1 MFNEW
6 KAIFKK
12 PLFIIVMIGV
22 SLIPALYNVIFL
34 SSMWNPYGKVS
45 ELPVAV
51 VNKDQ
56 HARFNSNTLS
66 VGDDM
71 VKSLKKNDALDFHF
85 VSEAKAKK
93 GLEKGDY
100 YMIITLPSDLSQKAA
115 SILDN
120 KPQKMQIDYQTSS
133 GHSFIASKMSDSAMT
148 RLQQTVANNV
158 TNTYMTSLFKSM
170 NKLRKGMTTAAS
182 GSGQLASGGQ
192 QLKEGSQ
199 TLTDNLQTLS
209 SSSMTFA
216 DGANTLTTG
225 LGTYTL
231 GVRQLSDGIGTLS
244 TRLSAYTSGVGQ
256 LASGSTTLS
265 KGLTDYTNA
274 VGQLADGSEQF
285 SDGLSDYTNGVANL
299 AGGANQLNDQSK
311 NLLAGVNQLTASN
324 EEIQKLSSGAHQL
337 ATGLNT
343 LMATV
348 KQSGMTAEQVQ
359 KLQALQTGLTAVQ
372 TALSTGSDLSA
383 AKASMTTALNDME
396 TTANMLV
403 NSVAT
408 DKATITN
415 NVAATAAYQKLSASE
430 QAEINTAISQA
441 PSQTSTAVTK
451 MLTTIQALKAQVENL
466 PDQSSNQ
473 QSIAVIEQAKG
484 ALSSLQTSAQQSQE
498 SILAALQQSTTGAS
512 QVAAGV
518 DQLQRSLA
526 TGAGRLVKGV
536 TDYTN
541 GVAQI
546 TAGANTLS
554 SHNEQLTSSMA
565 KISSGSKVL
574 ASKNSQLTSG
584 MAKVASG
591 ANQLAG
597 NNGQIDAGL
606 AKLAAGANQL
616 VSNSAALVSGVGKL
630 SDGAGKIADGSTKLA
645 DGSSMMTSN
654 LGRLVS
660 GVDALTAGLT
670 DAKNQLSMVTT
681 NKANAKAL
689 ANPLTTKKI
698 DKDHVGKNGIGMA
711 PYMISVAL
719 FVAAIS
725 TNIIFNTLPSG
736 KKPETRM
743 EWLKARIQ
751 VNGVIS
757 LLAGLL
763 VYGAVHMI
771 GLTANHE
778 WATLGII
785 LLTSMCFMAV
795 VTALVT
801 WDTKLGAFTSLIL
814 LLLQLASSAGTYPLP
829 LTDKIFQNINPWL
842 PMSYS
847 VSALRQTISITGQV
861 GGQVAF
867 MTVVLLLFV
876 GLGFLVYNP
885 NKKELV

>member
-12 PLFIIVMIGV
+12 PLFIIVMVGV

-56 HARFNSNTLS
+56 HATFNSNTLS

-71 VKSLKKNDALDFHF
+71 VKSLRKNDALDFHF

-158 TNTYMTSLFKSM
+158 TNTYTTSLFKSM
-170 NKLRKGMTTAAS
+170 NSLRKGMITAAS

-192 QLKEGSQ
+192 QLKDGSQ

-231 GVRQLSDGIGTLS
+231 GVHQLSDGIGTLS

-256 LASGSTTLS
+256 LASGSDTLS
-265 KGLTDYTNA
+265 KGLTDYTNT
-274 VGQLADGSEQF
+274 VGQLADGSGEL
-285 SDGLSDYTNGVANL
+285 SDGLNAYANGVANL
-299 AGGANQLNDQSK
+299 AGGANQLNAQSQ

-324 EEIQKLSSGAHQL
+324 GEIQKLSSGAHQL

-343 LMATV
+343 LMTTV
-348 KQSGMTAEQVQ
+348 QQSGMTAEQVQ
-359 KLQALQTGLTAVQ
+359 KLQDLQAGLTAVQ

-383 AKASMTTALNDME
+383 AKASMTTALSDME
-396 TTANMLV
+396 TAANTLA
-403 NSVAT
+403 NSATT
-408 DKATITN
+408 DKTTIAT

-430 QAEINTAISQA
+430 QAEINAAISQT
-441 PSQTSTAVTK
+441 PSQTATTAASL
-451 MLTTIQALKAQVENL
+451 LTNIQALKTQVTNL
-466 PDQSSNQ
+466 PEQSSNQ
-473 QSIAVIEQAKG
+473 QSVAVIGQAKG
-484 ALSSLQTSAQQSQE
+484 ALSELQTSAQQSQ
-498 SILAALQQSTTGAS
+498 SKILAALQQSTAGAN
-512 QVAAGV
+512 QVGAGI
-518 DQLQRSLA
+518 DQLQTSLA
-526 TGAGRLVKGV
+526 AGAGQLAKGV

-546 TAGANTLS
+546 TAGVNTLS
-554 SHNEQLTSSMA
+554 SKNDQLTSGMT
-565 KISSGSKVL
+565 KISSGSKTL
-574 ASKNSQLTSG
+574 AGKNSQLTSG
-584 MAKVASG
+584 MAKINSG
-591 ANQLAG
+591 ANQLAA

-606 AKLAAGANQL
+606 AKLADGASQL
-616 VSNSAALVSGVGKL
+616 VNNSATLVSGADKL

-645 DGSSMMTSN
+645 DGSSTITSN
-654 LGRLVS
+654 LGTLVS
-660 GVDALTAGLT
+660 GADSLTAGLT

-725 TNIIFNTLPSG
+725 TNIIFSTLPSG
-736 KKPETRM
+736 KKPKTRM

-751 VNGVIS
+751 VNGMIS

-829 LTDKIFQNINPWL
+829 LTDKIFQDVNPWL

-847 VSALRQTISITGQV
+847 VSALRQTISMTGQV

-867 MTVVLLLFV
+867 MTIVLLLFV

>member
-93 GLEKGDY
+93 GLEQGDY

-133 GHSFIASKMSDSAMT
+133 GRSFIASKMSDSAMT

-158 TNTYMTSLFKSM
+158 TNTYTTSLFKNM
-170 NKLRKGMTTAAS
+170 NNLRKGMGAAAS
-182 GSGQLASGGQ
+182 GSSRLASGSQ
-192 QLKEGSQ
+192 QLKDGSQ

-209 SSSMTFA
+209 NSSMTFA

-225 LGTYTL
+225 LGSYIL

-244 TRLSAYTSGVGQ
+244 TKLSSYTSGVGQ

-265 KGLTDYTNA
+265 KGLTGYTNA
-274 VGQLADGSEQF
+274 VGQLADGSEQL
-285 SDGLSDYTNGVANL
+285 SDGFSDYTNGVANL
-299 AGGANQLNDQSK
+299 ADGANQLNDQSQ

-359 KLQALQTGLTAVQ
+359 KLQALQTGLTTVQ
-372 TALSTGSDLSA
+372 KTLSNGVDLSM
-383 AKASMTTALNDME
+383 AKTAMMTVLNDME
-396 TTANMLV
+396 TAANTLA
-403 NSVAT
+403 NSATT
-408 DKATITN
+408 DKDTITN

-430 QAEINTAISQA
+430 QAEINAAISQA
-441 PSQTSTAVTK
+441 PSQTATTATN
-451 MLTTIQALKAQVENL
+451 MLTTIQTLKTQVTNL
-466 PDQSSNQ
+466 PNQSFNQ
-473 QSIAVIEQAKG
+473 QGIAVIEQAKG
-484 ALSSLQTSAQQSQE
+484 ALSSLQTNAQESQE

-518 DQLQRSLA
+518 DQLQTSLA
-526 TGAGRLVKGV
+526 TGAGRFAKGV

-546 TAGANTLS
+546 AVGANTLS

-606 AKLAAGANQL
+606 AKLADGANQL

-645 DGSSMMTSN
+645 DGSSRMTSN

-660 GVDALTAGLT
+660 GVDTLTAGLT
-670 DAKNQLSMVTT
+670 DAKNQLSMVKT
-681 NKANAKAL
+681 NNANAKAL

>member
-1 MFNEW
+1 MFREW
-6 KAIFKK
+6 KEIFKK
-12 PLFIIVMIGV
+12 PIFIVVMIGV

-56 HARFNSNTLS
+56 YARFNSNTLS

-133 GHSFIASKMSDSAMT
+133 GRSFIASKMSDSAMT

-158 TNTYMTSLFKSM
+158 TNTYTTSLFKNM
-170 NKLRKGMTTAAS
+170 NNLRKGMGAAAS
-182 GSGQLASGGQ
+182 GSSRLTSGSQ
-192 QLKEGSQ
+192 QLKDGSQ

-209 SSSMTFA
+209 NSSMTFA

-225 LGTYTL
+225 LGSYIL

-244 TRLSAYTSGVGQ
+244 TKLSSYTSGVGQ

-274 VGQLADGSEQF
+274 VGQLADGSEQL
-285 SDGLSDYTNGVANL
+285 SDGFSDYTNGVANL
-299 AGGANQLNDQSK
+299 AGGANQLNDQSQ

-337 ATGLNT
+337 AMGLNA

-348 KQSGMTAEQVQ
+348 KQSGMTVEQVQ
-359 KLQALQTGLTAVQ
+359 KLQALQTALTTVQ
-372 TALSTGSDLSA
+372 KTLSNGVDLSM
-383 AKASMTTALNDME
+383 AKTAMMTALNDME
-396 TTANMLV
+396 TAANTLA
-403 NSVAT
+403 NSATT

-430 QAEINTAISQA
+430 QAEINAAISQA
-441 PSQTSTAVTK
+441 PSQTATTATN
-451 MLTTIQALKAQVENL
+451 MLTTIQTLKTQVTNL
-466 PDQSSNQ
+466 PNQSSNQ
-473 QSIAVIEQAKG
+473 QGIAAIEQAKG
-484 ALSSLQTSAQQSQE
+484 TLSSLQTNAQESQE
-498 SILAALQQSTTGAS
+498 SILTALQQSTTGAS

-518 DQLQRSLA
+518 DQLQTSLA
-526 TGAGRLVKGV
+526 TGAGRFAKGV

-546 TAGANTLS
+546 AVGANTLS

-606 AKLAAGANQL
+606 AKLADGANQL

-645 DGSSMMTSN
+645 DGSSMMTFN

-660 GVDALTAGLT
+660 GVDTLTAGLI

-711 PYMISVAL
+711 PYMIPVAL

-861 GGQVAF
+861 GRQVAF
-867 MTVVLLLFV
+867 MTVILVLFV

>member
-1 MFNEW
+1 MFREW
-6 KAIFKK
+6 KEIFKK
-12 PLFIIVMIGV
+12 PIFIVVMIGV

-56 HARFNSNTLS
+56 YARFNSNTLS

-133 GHSFIASKMSDSAMT
+133 GRSFIASKMSDSAMT

-158 TNTYMTSLFKSM
+158 TNTYTTSLFKNM
-170 NKLRKGMTTAAS
+170 NNLRKGMGAAAS
-182 GSGQLASGGQ
+182 GSSRLTSGSQ
-192 QLKEGSQ
+192 QLKDGSQ

-209 SSSMTFA
+209 NSSMTFA

-225 LGTYTL
+225 LGSYIL

-244 TRLSAYTSGVGQ
+244 TKLSSYTSGVGQ

-274 VGQLADGSEQF
+274 VGQLADGSEQL
-285 SDGLSDYTNGVANL
+285 SDGFSDYTNGVANL
-299 AGGANQLNDQSK
+299 AGGANQLNDQSQ

-337 ATGLNT
+337 AMGLNA

-348 KQSGMTAEQVQ
+348 KQSGMTVEQVQ
-359 KLQALQTGLTAVQ
+359 KLQALQTALTTVQ
-372 TALSTGSDLSA
+372 KTLSNGVDLSM
-383 AKASMTTALNDME
+383 AKTAMMTALNDME
-396 TTANMLV
+396 TAANTLA
-403 NSVAT
+403 NSATT

-430 QAEINTAISQA
+430 QAEINAAISQA
-441 PSQTSTAVTK
+441 PSQTATTVTN
-451 MLTTIQALKAQVENL
+451 MLTTIQTLKTQVTNL
-466 PDQSSNQ
+466 PNQSSNQ
-473 QSIAVIEQAKG
+473 QGITVIEQAKG
-484 ALSSLQTSAQQSQE
+484 TLSSLQTSAQESQE

-518 DQLQRSLA
+518 DQLQTSLT
-526 TGAGRLVKGV
+526 TGASRFAKGV

-546 TAGANTLS
+546 AVGANTLS

-591 ANQLAG
+591 ADQLTS

-606 AKLAAGANQL
+606 TKLADGADQL

-645 DGSSMMTSN
+645 DGSSMMTFN

-660 GVDALTAGLT
+660 GVDTLTAGLI

-861 GGQVAF
+861 GRQVAF
-867 MTVVLLLFV
+867 MTVILVLFV

>member
-1 MFNEW
+1 MFKEW

-12 PLFIIVMIGV
+12 PIFIIIMVGV

-56 HARFNSNTLS
+56 HATFNSNTLS

-85 VSEAKAKK
+85 VSESKAKT

-148 RLQQTVANNV
+148 RLQQTIANNV
-158 TNTYMTSLFKSM
+158 TNTYTTSLFKSM
-170 NKLRKGMTTAAS
+170 NSLRKGMTTAAS

-192 QLKEGSQ
+192 QLKDGSQ
-199 TLTDNLQTLS
+199 TLTDNLNTLS
-209 SSSMTFA
+209 SSSITFA

-256 LASGSTTLS
+256 LASGSDTLS
-265 KGLTDYTNA
+265 KGLIGYTSA
-274 VGQLADGSEQF
+274 VGQLADGSGQL
-285 SDGLSDYTNGVANL
+285 SDGLTTYTNSVVNL
-299 AGGANQLNDQSK
+299 AGGANQLNGQSQ
-311 NLLAGVNQLTASN
+311 NLLAGVNQLSASN
-324 EEIQKLSSGAHQL
+324 GEIQKLSSGAHQL

-343 LMATV
+343 LMTTV
-348 KQSGMTAEQVQ
+348 QQSGMTAEQVQ
-359 KLQALQTGLTAVQ
+359 KLQDLQAGLTAVQ

-383 AKASMTTALNDME
+383 AKASMTTALSDME
-396 TTANMLV
+396 TAANTLA
-403 NSVAT
+403 NSATT
-408 DKATITN
+408 DKTTIAT

-430 QAEINTAISQA
+430 QAEINAAISQT
-441 PSQTSTAVTK
+441 PSQTATTAASL
-451 MLTTIQALKAQVENL
+451 LTNIQALKTQVTNL
-466 PDQSSNQ
+466 PEQSSNQ
-473 QSIAVIEQAKG
+473 QSVTVIGQAKG
-484 ALSSLQTSAQQSQE
+484 ALSELQTSAQQSQAK
-498 SILAALQQSTTGAS
+498 ILAALQQSTAGAN
-512 QVAAGV
+512 QVAAGI
-518 DQLQRSLA
+518 DQLQTSLA
-526 TGAGRLVKGV
+526 AGAGQLAKGV

-554 SHNEQLTSSMA
+554 SKNDQLTSGMA
-565 KISSGSKVL
+565 KISSGSKTL
-574 ASKNSQLTSG
+574 TGKNSQLTSG
-584 MAKVASG
+584 MAKINSG
-591 ANQLAG
+591 ANQLAA

-606 AKLAAGANQL
+606 AKLADGASQL
-616 VSNSAALVSGVGKL
+616 VNNSATLVSGADKL

-645 DGSSMMTSN
+645 DGSSTITSN
-654 LGRLVS
+654 LGALVS
-660 GVDALTAGLT
+660 GADSLTAGLT

-725 TNIIFNTLPSG
+725 TNIIFSTLPSG
-736 KKPETRM
+736 KKPKTRM

-751 VNGVIS
+751 VNGMIS

-801 WDTKLGAFTSLIL
+801 WDTKLGAFISLIL

-829 LTDKIFQNINPWL
+829 LTDKIFQDVNPWL

-847 VSALRQTISITGQV
+847 VSALRQTISMTGQV
-861 GGQVAF
+861 SGQVAF
-867 MTVVLLLFV
+867 MTIVLLLFV

>member
-1 MFNEW
+1 MFREW
-6 KAIFKK
+6 KEIFKK
-12 PLFIIVMIGV
+12 PIFIVVMIGV

-56 HARFNSNTLS
+56 YARFNSNTLS

-133 GHSFIASKMSDSAMT
+133 GRSFIASKMSDSAMT

-158 TNTYMTSLFKSM
+158 TNTYTTSLFKNM
-170 NKLRKGMTTAAS
+170 NNLRKGMGAAAS
-182 GSGQLASGGQ
+182 GSSRLTSGSQ
-192 QLKEGSQ
+192 QLKDGSQ

-209 SSSMTFA
+209 NSSMTFA

-225 LGTYTL
+225 LGSYIL
-231 GVRQLSDGIGTLS
+231 GVHQLSDGIGTLS
-244 TRLSAYTSGVGQ
+244 TKLSSYTSGVGQ

-274 VGQLADGSEQF
+274 VGQLADGSEQL
-285 SDGLSDYTNGVANL
+285 SDGFSDYTNGVANL
-299 AGGANQLNDQSK
+299 AGGANQLNDQSQ

-337 ATGLNT
+337 AMGLNA

-348 KQSGMTAEQVQ
+348 KQSGMTVEQVQ
-359 KLQALQTGLTAVQ
+359 KLQALQTALTTVQ
-372 TALSTGSDLSA
+372 KTLSNGVDLSM
-383 AKASMTTALNDME
+383 AKTAMMTALNDME
-396 TTANMLV
+396 TAANTLA
-403 NSVAT
+403 NSATT

-430 QAEINTAISQA
+430 QAEINAAISQA
-441 PSQTSTAVTK
+441 PSQTATTATN
-451 MLTTIQALKAQVENL
+451 MLTTIQTLKTQVTNL
-466 PDQSSNQ
+466 PNQSSNQ
-473 QSIAVIEQAKG
+473 QGIAAIEQAKG
-484 ALSSLQTSAQQSQE
+484 TLSSLQTNAQESQE
-498 SILAALQQSTTGAS
+498 SILTALQQSTTGAS

-518 DQLQRSLA
+518 DQLQTSLA
-526 TGAGRLVKGV
+526 TGAGRFAKGV

-546 TAGANTLS
+546 AVGANTLS

-606 AKLAAGANQL
+606 AKLADGANQL

-645 DGSSMMTSN
+645 DGSSMMTFN

-660 GVDALTAGLT
+660 GVDTLTAGLI

-861 GGQVAF
+861 GRQVAF
-867 MTVVLLLFV
+867 MTVILVLFV

>member
-1 MFNEW
+1 MFREW
-6 KAIFKK
+6 KEIFKK
-12 PLFIIVMIGV
+12 PIFIVVMIGV

-56 HARFNSNTLS
+56 YARFNSNTLS

-133 GHSFIASKMSDSAMT
+133 GRSFIASKMSDSAMT

-158 TNTYMTSLFKSM
+158 TNTYTTSLFKNM
-170 NKLRKGMTTAAS
+170 NNLRKGMGAAAS
-182 GSGQLASGGQ
+182 GSSRLTSGSQ
-192 QLKEGSQ
+192 QLKDGSQ

-209 SSSMTFA
+209 NSSMTFA

-225 LGTYTL
+225 LGSYIL

-244 TRLSAYTSGVGQ
+244 TKLSSYTSGVGQ

-274 VGQLADGSEQF
+274 VGQLADGSEQL
-285 SDGLSDYTNGVANL
+285 SDGFSDYTNGVANL
-299 AGGANQLNDQSK
+299 AGGANQLNDQSQ

-337 ATGLNT
+337 AMGLNA

-348 KQSGMTAEQVQ
+348 KQSGMTVEQVQ
-359 KLQALQTGLTAVQ
+359 KLQALQTALTTVQ
-372 TALSTGSDLSA
+372 KTLSNGVDLSM
-383 AKASMTTALNDME
+383 AKTAMMTALNDME
-396 TTANMLV
+396 TAANTLA
-403 NSVAT
+403 NSATT

-430 QAEINTAISQA
+430 QAEINAAISQA
-441 PSQTSTAVTK
+441 PSQTATTATN
-451 MLTTIQALKAQVENL
+451 MLTTIQTLKTQVTNL
-466 PDQSSNQ
+466 PNQSSNQ
-473 QSIAVIEQAKG
+473 QGIAAIEQAKG
-484 ALSSLQTSAQQSQE
+484 TLSSLQTNAQESQE
-498 SILAALQQSTTGAS
+498 SILTALQQSTTGAS

-518 DQLQRSLA
+518 DQLQTSLA
-526 TGAGRLVKGV
+526 TGAGRFAKGV

-546 TAGANTLS
+546 AVGANTLS

-606 AKLAAGANQL
+606 AKLADGANQL

-645 DGSSMMTSN
+645 DGSSMMTFN

-660 GVDALTAGLT
+660 GVDTLTAGLI

-861 GGQVAF
+861 GRQVAF
-867 MTVVLLLFV
+867 MTVILVLFV

>member
-1 MFNEW
+1 MFREW
-6 KAIFKK
+6 KEIFKK
-12 PLFIIVMIGV
+12 PIFIVVMIGV

-93 GLEKGDY
+93 GLEQGDY

-133 GHSFIASKMSDSAMT
+133 GRSFIASKMSDSAMT

-158 TNTYMTSLFKSM
+158 TNTYTTSLFKNM
-170 NKLRKGMTTAAS
+170 NNLRKGMGAAAS
-182 GSGQLASGGQ
+182 GSSRLTSGSQ
-192 QLKEGSQ
+192 QLKDGSQ

-209 SSSMTFA
+209 NSSMTFA

-225 LGTYTL
+225 LGSYIL

-244 TRLSAYTSGVGQ
+244 TKLSSYTSGVGQ

-265 KGLTDYTNA
+265 KGLTGYTNA
-274 VGQLADGSEQF
+274 VGQLADGSEQL
-285 SDGLSDYTNGVANL
+285 SDGFSDYTNGVANL
-299 AGGANQLNDQSK
+299 AGGANQLNDQSQ

-337 ATGLNT
+337 AMGLNT

-359 KLQALQTGLTAVQ
+359 KLQALQTGLTTVQ
-372 TALSTGSDLSA
+372 KTLSNGVDLSM
-383 AKASMTTALNDME
+383 AKTAMMTALNDME
-396 TTANMLV
+396 TAANTLA
-403 NSVAT
+403 NSATT

-430 QAEINTAISQA
+430 QAEINAAISQA
-441 PSQTSTAVTK
+441 PSQTATTVTN
-451 MLTTIQALKAQVENL
+451 MLTTIQTLKTQVTNL
-466 PDQSSNQ
+466 PNQSSNQ
-473 QSIAVIEQAKG
+473 QGITVIEQAKG
-484 ALSSLQTSAQQSQE
+484 TLSSLQTSAQESQE

-518 DQLQRSLA
+518 DQLQTSLT
-526 TGAGRLVKGV
+526 TGASRFAKGV

-546 TAGANTLS
+546 AVGANTLS

-591 ANQLAG
+591 ADQLTS

-606 AKLAAGANQL
+606 AKLADGADQL

-645 DGSSMMTSN
+645 DGSSMMTFN

-660 GVDALTAGLT
+660 GVDTLTAGLI

-861 GGQVAF
+861 GRQVAV

>member
-1 MFNEW
+1 
-6 KAIFKK
+6 
-12 PLFIIVMIGV
+12 
-22 SLIPALYNVIFL
+22 
-34 SSMWNPYGKVS
+34 
-45 ELPVAV
+45 
-51 VNKDQ
+51 
-56 HARFNSNTLS
+56 
-66 VGDDM
+66 M
-71 VKSLKKNDALDFHF
+71 V
-85 VSEAKAKK
+85 
-93 GLEKGDY
+93 
-100 YMIITLPSDLSQKAA
+100 
-115 SILDN
+115 
-120 KPQKMQIDYQTSS
+120 
-133 GHSFIASKMSDSAMT
+133 
-148 RLQQTVANNV
+148 
-158 TNTYMTSLFKSM
+158 
-170 NKLRKGMTTAAS
+170 
-182 GSGQLASGGQ
+182 
-192 QLKEGSQ
+192 
-199 TLTDNLQTLS
+199 
-209 SSSMTFA
+209 
-216 DGANTLTTG
+216 
-225 LGTYTL
+225 
-231 GVRQLSDGIGTLS
+231 
-244 TRLSAYTSGVGQ
+244 
-256 LASGSTTLS
+256 
-265 KGLTDYTNA
+265 
-274 VGQLADGSEQF
+274 
-285 SDGLSDYTNGVANL
+285 
-299 AGGANQLNDQSK
+299 
-311 NLLAGVNQLTASN
+311 
-324 EEIQKLSSGAHQL
+324 
-337 ATGLNT
+337 
-343 LMATV
+343 TV

-441 PSQTSTAVTK
+441 PSQTFTAVTK

-512 QVAAGV
+512 QVAAG
-518 DQLQRSLA
+518 
-526 TGAGRLVKGV
+526 
-536 TDYTN
+536 
-541 GVAQI
+541 
-546 TAGANTLS
+546 
-554 SHNEQLTSSMA
+554 
-565 KISSGSKVL
+565 
-574 ASKNSQLTSG
+574 
-584 MAKVASG
+584 
-591 ANQLAG
+591 
-597 NNGQIDAGL
+597 
-606 AKLAAGANQL
+606 ANQL

-660 GVDALTAGLT
+660 GVDTLTAGLT
-670 DAKNQLSMVTT
+670 DAKDQLSTVTT

-689 ANPLTTKKI
+689 ANPLTTKKT

-725 TNIIFNTLPSG
+725 TNVIFSTLPSG

-801 WDTKLGAFTSLIL
+801 WDTKLGAFISLIL

-861 GGQVAF
+861 GGQVVF

>member
-12 PLFIIVMIGV
+12 PLFIIVMVGV

-56 HARFNSNTLS
+56 HATFNSNTLS

-71 VKSLKKNDALDFHF
+71 VKSLRKNDALDFHF

-158 TNTYMTSLFKSM
+158 TNTYTTSLFKSM
-170 NKLRKGMTTAAS
+170 NSLRKGMITAAS

-192 QLKEGSQ
+192 QLKDGSQ

-231 GVRQLSDGIGTLS
+231 GVHQLSDGIGTLS

-256 LASGSTTLS
+256 LASGSDTLS

-274 VGQLADGSEQF
+274 VGQLADGSGEL
-285 SDGLSDYTNGVANL
+285 SDGLNAYANGVANL
-299 AGGANQLNDQSK
+299 AGGANQLNAQSQ

-324 EEIQKLSSGAHQL
+324 GEIQKLSSGAHQL

-343 LMATV
+343 LMTTV
-348 KQSGMTAEQVQ
+348 QQSGMTAEQVQ
-359 KLQALQTGLTAVQ
+359 KLQDLQAGLTAVQ

-383 AKASMTTALNDME
+383 AKASMTTALSDME
-396 TTANMLV
+396 TAANTLA
-403 NSVAT
+403 NSATT
-408 DKATITN
+408 DKTTIAT

-430 QAEINTAISQA
+430 QAEINAAISQT
-441 PSQTSTAVTK
+441 PSQTATTAASL
-451 MLTTIQALKAQVENL
+451 LTNIQALKTQVTNL
-466 PDQSSNQ
+466 LEQSSNQ
-473 QSIAVIEQAKG
+473 QSVAVIGQAKG
-484 ALSSLQTSAQQSQE
+484 ALSELQTSAQQSQ
-498 SILAALQQSTTGAS
+498 SKILAALQQSTAGAN
-512 QVAAGV
+512 QVGADI
-518 DQLQRSLA
+518 DQLA
-526 TGAGRLVKGV
+526 KGV

-546 TAGANTLS
+546 TAGVNTLS
-554 SHNEQLTSSMA
+554 SKNDQLTSGMT
-565 KISSGSKVL
+565 KISSGSKTL
-574 ASKNSQLTSG
+574 AGKNSQLMSG
-584 MAKVASG
+584 MAKINSG
-591 ANQLAG
+591 ANQLAA

-606 AKLAAGANQL
+606 AKLADGASQL
-616 VSNSAALVSGVGKL
+616 VNNSATLVSGADKL

-645 DGSSMMTSN
+645 DGSSTITSN
-654 LGRLVS
+654 LGTLVS
-660 GVDALTAGLT
+660 GADSLTAGLT

-725 TNIIFNTLPSG
+725 TNIIFSTLPSG
-736 KKPETRM
+736 KKPKTRM

-751 VNGVIS
+751 VNGMIS

-829 LTDKIFQNINPWL
+829 LMDKIFQDVNPWL

-847 VSALRQTISITGQV
+847 VSALRQTISMTGQV

-867 MTVVLLLFV
+867 MTIVLLLFV

>member
-1 MFNEW
+1 MFREW
-6 KAIFKK
+6 KEIFKK
-12 PLFIIVMIGV
+12 PIFIVVMIGV

-93 GLEKGDY
+93 GLEQGDY

-133 GHSFIASKMSDSAMT
+133 GRSFIASKMSDSAMT

-158 TNTYMTSLFKSM
+158 TNTYTTSLFKNM
-170 NKLRKGMTTAAS
+170 NNLRKGMVAAAS
-182 GSGQLASGGQ
+182 GSSRLASGSQ
-192 QLKEGSQ
+192 QLKDGSQ

-209 SSSMTFA
+209 NSSMTFA

-225 LGTYTL
+225 LGSYIL

-244 TRLSAYTSGVGQ
+244 TKLSSYTSGVGQ

-274 VGQLADGSEQF
+274 VGQLADGSEQL
-285 SDGLSDYTNGVANL
+285 SDGFSDYTNGVANL
-299 AGGANQLNDQSK
+299 AGGANQLNDQSQ

-337 ATGLNT
+337 AMGLNA

-359 KLQALQTGLTAVQ
+359 KLQALQTALTTVQ
-372 TALSTGSDLSA
+372 KTLSNGVDLSMSKTA
-383 AKASMTTALNDME
+383 MMTALNDME
-396 TTANMLV
+396 TAANTLA
-403 NSVAT
+403 NSATT

-430 QAEINTAISQA
+430 QAEINAAISQA
-441 PSQTSTAVTK
+441 PSQTATTATN
-451 MLTTIQALKAQVENL
+451 MLTTIQTLKTQVTNL
-466 PDQSSNQ
+466 PNQSSNQ
-473 QSIAVIEQAKG
+473 QGITVIEQAKG
-484 ALSSLQTSAQQSQE
+484 TLSSLQTNAQESQE

-518 DQLQRSLA
+518 DQLQTSLA
-526 TGAGRLVKGV
+526 TGAGRFVKGV

-546 TAGANTLS
+546 AVGANTLS
-554 SHNEQLTSSMA
+554 SHSEQLTSSMA

-606 AKLAAGANQL
+606 AKLADGANQL
-616 VSNSAALVSGVGKL
+616 VSNSEALVSGVGKL

-660 GVDALTAGLT
+660 GVDTLTAGLT

-681 NKANAKAL
+681 NNANAKAL

-698 DKDHVGKNGIGMA
+698 DKNHVGKNGIGMA

-861 GGQVAF
+861 GRQVAF
-867 MTVVLLLFV
+867 MTVILVLFV

>member
-6 KAIFKK
+6 KVIFKK

-51 VNKDQ
+51 VNKDK
-56 HARFNSNTLS
+56 HATFNNNTLS

-85 VSEAKAKK
+85 VSEGKAKK

-158 TNTYMTSLFKSM
+158 TNTYTTSLFKSM
-170 NKLRKGMTTAAS
+170 NSLRKGMTTAAS
-182 GSGQLASGGQ
+182 GSGQLASGAQ
-192 QLKEGSQ
+192 QLKDGSQ
-199 TLTDNLQTLS
+199 TLTDNLNTLS
-209 SSSMTFA
+209 SSSITFA

-256 LASGSTTLS
+256 LASGSDTLS
-265 KGLTDYTNA
+265 KGLIGYTSA
-274 VGQLADGSEQF
+274 VGQLADGSGQL
-285 SDGLSDYTNGVANL
+285 SDGLTTYTNSVVNL
-299 AGGANQLNDQSK
+299 AGGANQLNGQSQ
-311 NLLAGVNQLTASN
+311 NLLAGVNQLSASN
-324 EEIQKLSSGAHQL
+324 GEIQKLSSGAHQL

-343 LMATV
+343 LMTTV
-348 KQSGMTAEQVQ
+348 QQSGMTAEQVQ
-359 KLQALQTGLTAVQ
+359 KLQDLQAGLTAVQ

-383 AKASMTTALNDME
+383 AKASMTTALSDME
-396 TTANMLV
+396 TAANTLA
-403 NSVAT
+403 NSATT
-408 DKATITN
+408 DKTTIAT

-430 QAEINTAISQA
+430 QAEINAAISQT
-441 PSQTSTAVTK
+441 PSQTATTAASL
-451 MLTTIQALKAQVENL
+451 LTNIQALKTQVTNL
-466 PDQSSNQ
+466 PEQSSNQ
-473 QSIAVIEQAKG
+473 QSVTVIGQAKG
-484 ALSSLQTSAQQSQE
+484 ALSELQTSAQQSQAK
-498 SILAALQQSTTGAS
+498 ILAALQQSTAGAN
-512 QVAAGV
+512 QVAAGI
-518 DQLQRSLA
+518 DQLQTSLA
-526 TGAGRLVKGV
+526 AGAGQLAKGV

-554 SHNEQLTSSMA
+554 SKNDQLTSGMA
-565 KISSGSKVL
+565 KISSGSKTL
-574 ASKNSQLTSG
+574 TGKNSQLTSG
-584 MAKVASG
+584 MAKINSG
-591 ANQLAG
+591 ANQLAA

-606 AKLAAGANQL
+606 AKLADGASQL
-616 VSNSAALVSGVGKL
+616 VNNSATLVSGADKL

-645 DGSSMMTSN
+645 DGSSTITSN
-654 LGRLVS
+654 LGALVS
-660 GVDALTAGLT
+660 GADSLTAGLT

-725 TNIIFNTLPSG
+725 TNIIFSTLPSG
-736 KKPETRM
+736 KKPKTRM

-751 VNGVIS
+751 VNGMIS

-801 WDTKLGAFTSLIL
+801 WDTKLGAFISLIL

-829 LTDKIFQNINPWL
+829 LTDKIFQDVNPWL

-847 VSALRQTISITGQV
+847 VSALRQTISMTGQV
-861 GGQVAF
+861 SGQVAF
-867 MTVVLLLFV
+867 MTIVLLLFV

>member
-12 PLFIIVMIGV
+12 PLFIIVMVGV

-34 SSMWNPYGKVS
+34 RSMWNPYGKVS

-56 HARFNSNTLS
+56 HATFNSNTLS

-71 VKSLKKNDALDFHF
+71 VKSLRKNDALDFHF

-158 TNTYMTSLFKSM
+158 TNTYTTSLFKSM
-170 NKLRKGMTTAAS
+170 NSLRKGMITAAS

-192 QLKEGSQ
+192 QLKDGSQ

-231 GVRQLSDGIGTLS
+231 GVHQLSDGIGTLS

-256 LASGSTTLS
+256 LASGSDTLS

-274 VGQLADGSEQF
+274 VGQLADGSGEL
-285 SDGLSDYTNGVANL
+285 SDGLNAYANGVANL
-299 AGGANQLNDQSK
+299 AGGANQLNAQSQ

-324 EEIQKLSSGAHQL
+324 GEIQKLSSGAHQL

-343 LMATV
+343 LMTTV
-348 KQSGMTAEQVQ
+348 QQSGMTAEQVQ
-359 KLQALQTGLTAVQ
+359 KLQDLQAGLTAVQ

-383 AKASMTTALNDME
+383 AKASMTTALSDME
-396 TTANMLV
+396 TAANTLA
-403 NSVAT
+403 NSATT
-408 DKATITN
+408 DKTTIAT

-430 QAEINTAISQA
+430 QAEINAAISQT
-441 PSQTSTAVTK
+441 PSQTATTAASL
-451 MLTTIQALKAQVENL
+451 LTNIQALKTQVTNL
-466 PDQSSNQ
+466 PEQSSNQ
-473 QSIAVIEQAKG
+473 QSVAVIGQAKG
-484 ALSSLQTSAQQSQE
+484 ALSELQTSAQQSQ
-498 SILAALQQSTTGAS
+498 SKILAALQQSTAGAN
-512 QVAAGV
+512 QVGAGI
-518 DQLQRSLA
+518 DQLQTSLA
-526 TGAGRLVKGV
+526 AGAGQLAKGV

-546 TAGANTLS
+546 TAGVNTLS
-554 SHNEQLTSSMA
+554 S
-565 KISSGSKVL
+565 
-574 ASKNSQLTSG
+574 KNDQLTSG
-584 MAKVASG
+584 MAKINSG
-591 ANQLAG
+591 ANQLAD

-606 AKLAAGANQL
+606 AKLADGASQL
-616 VSNSAALVSGVGKL
+616 VNNSATLVSGADKL

-645 DGSSMMTSN
+645 DGSSTITSN
-654 LGRLVS
+654 LGTLVS
-660 GVDALTAGLT
+660 GADSLTAGLT

-725 TNIIFNTLPSG
+725 TNIIFSTLPSG
-736 KKPETRM
+736 KKPKTRM

-751 VNGVIS
+751 VNGMIS

-829 LTDKIFQNINPWL
+829 LTDKIFQDVNPWL

-847 VSALRQTISITGQV
+847 VSALRQTISMTGQV

-867 MTVVLLLFV
+867 MTIVLLLFV

>member
-285 SDGLSDYTNGVANL
+285 SDGLSDYTNSVANL

-311 NLLAGVNQLTASN
+311 NLLAGVNQLAASN

-343 LMATV
+343 LMVTV

-441 PSQTSTAVTK
+441 PSQTFTAVTK

-512 QVAAGV
+512 QVAAG
-518 DQLQRSLA
+518 
-526 TGAGRLVKGV
+526 
-536 TDYTN
+536 
-541 GVAQI
+541 
-546 TAGANTLS
+546 
-554 SHNEQLTSSMA
+554 
-565 KISSGSKVL
+565 
-574 ASKNSQLTSG
+574 
-584 MAKVASG
+584 
-591 ANQLAG
+591 
-597 NNGQIDAGL
+597 
-606 AKLAAGANQL
+606 ANQL

-660 GVDALTAGLT
+660 GVDTLTAGLT

-711 PYMISVAL
+711 PYMISVAF

-736 KKPETRM
+736 KKPKTRM

-751 VNGVIS
+751 VNGMIS

-829 LTDKIFQNINPWL
+829 LTDKIFQDVNPWL

-847 VSALRQTISITGQV
+847 VSALRQTISMTGQV

-867 MTVVLLLFV
+867 MTIVLLLFV

>member
-1 MFNEW
+1 M
-6 KAIFKK
+6 
-12 PLFIIVMIGV
+12 
-22 SLIPALYNVIFL
+22 
-34 SSMWNPYGKVS
+34 
-45 ELPVAV
+45 
-51 VNKDQ
+51 
-56 HARFNSNTLS
+56 
-66 VGDDM
+66 
-71 VKSLKKNDALDFHF
+71 
-85 VSEAKAKK
+85 
-93 GLEKGDY
+93 
-100 YMIITLPSDLSQKAA
+100 
-115 SILDN
+115 
-120 KPQKMQIDYQTSS
+120 
-133 GHSFIASKMSDSAMT
+133 SKTAM
-148 RLQQTVANNV
+148 
-158 TNTYMTSLFKSM
+158 M
-170 NKLRKGMTTAAS
+170 
-182 GSGQLASGGQ
+182 
-192 QLKEGSQ
+192 
-199 TLTDNLQTLS
+199 
-209 SSSMTFA
+209 
-216 DGANTLTTG
+216 
-225 LGTYTL
+225 
-231 GVRQLSDGIGTLS
+231 
-244 TRLSAYTSGVGQ
+244 
-256 LASGSTTLS
+256 
-265 KGLTDYTNA
+265 
-274 VGQLADGSEQF
+274 
-285 SDGLSDYTNGVANL
+285 
-299 AGGANQLNDQSK
+299 
-311 NLLAGVNQLTASN
+311 
-324 EEIQKLSSGAHQL
+324 
-337 ATGLNT
+337 
-343 LMATV
+343 
-348 KQSGMTAEQVQ
+348 
-359 KLQALQTGLTAVQ
+359 
-372 TALSTGSDLSA
+372 
-383 AKASMTTALNDME
+383 TALNDME
-396 TTANMLV
+396 TAANTLA
-403 NSVAT
+403 NSAAT

-430 QAEINTAISQA
+430 QAEINAAISQA
-441 PSQTSTAVTK
+441 PSQTATTATN
-451 MLTTIQALKAQVENL
+451 MLTTIQTLKTQVTNL
-466 PDQSSNQ
+466 PNQSSNQ
-473 QSIAVIEQAKG
+473 QGIAAIEQAKG
-484 ALSSLQTSAQQSQE
+484 TLSSLQTNAQESQE
-498 SILAALQQSTTGAS
+498 SILTALQQSTTGAS

-518 DQLQRSLA
+518 DQLQTSLA
-526 TGAGRLVKGV
+526 TGAGRFAKGV

-546 TAGANTLS
+546 AVGANTLS

-606 AKLAAGANQL
+606 AKLADGANQL

-645 DGSSMMTSN
+645 DGSSMMTFN

-660 GVDALTAGLT
+660 GVDTLTAGLI

-861 GGQVAF
+861 GRQVAF
-867 MTVVLLLFV
+867 MTVILVLFV
-876 GLGFLVYNP
+876 GLGFWVYNP

>member
-1 MFNEW
+1 MFREW
-6 KAIFKK
+6 KEIFKK
-12 PLFIIVMIGV
+12 PIFIVVMIGV

-93 GLEKGDY
+93 GLEQGDY

-133 GHSFIASKMSDSAMT
+133 GRSFIASKMSDSAMT

-158 TNTYMTSLFKSM
+158 TNTYTTSLFKNM
-170 NKLRKGMTTAAS
+170 NNLRKGMVAAAS
-182 GSGQLASGGQ
+182 GSSRLASGSQ
-192 QLKEGSQ
+192 QLKDGSQ

-209 SSSMTFA
+209 NSSMTFA

-225 LGTYTL
+225 LGSYIL

-244 TRLSAYTSGVGQ
+244 TKLSSYTSGVSQ

-274 VGQLADGSEQF
+274 VGQLADGSEQL
-285 SDGLSDYTNGVANL
+285 SDGFSDYTNGVANL
-299 AGGANQLNDQSK
+299 AGGANQLNDQSQ

-337 ATGLNT
+337 AMGLNA

-359 KLQALQTGLTAVQ
+359 KLQALQTALTTVQ
-372 TALSTGSDLSA
+372 KTLSNGVDLSMSKTA
-383 AKASMTTALNDME
+383 MMTALNDME
-396 TTANMLV
+396 TAANTLA
-403 NSVAT
+403 NSATT

-430 QAEINTAISQA
+430 QAEINAAISQA
-441 PSQTSTAVTK
+441 PSQTATTATN
-451 MLTTIQALKAQVENL
+451 MLTTIQTLKTQVTNL
-466 PDQSSNQ
+466 PNQSSNQ
-473 QSIAVIEQAKG
+473 QGITVIEQAKG
-484 ALSSLQTSAQQSQE
+484 TLSSLQTNAQESQE

-518 DQLQRSLA
+518 DQLQTSLA
-526 TGAGRLVKGV
+526 TGAGRFVKGV

-546 TAGANTLS
+546 AVGANTLS
-554 SHNEQLTSSMA
+554 SHSEQLTSSMA

-606 AKLAAGANQL
+606 AKLADGANQL
-616 VSNSAALVSGVGKL
+616 VSNSEALVSGVGKL

-660 GVDALTAGLT
+660 GVDTLTAGLT

-681 NKANAKAL
+681 NNANAKAL

-698 DKDHVGKNGIGMA
+698 DKNHVGKNGIGMA

>member
-1 MFNEW
+1 MFREW
-6 KAIFKK
+6 KEIFKK
-12 PLFIIVMIGV
+12 PIFIVVMIGV

-45 ELPVAV
+45 ELSVAV

-133 GHSFIASKMSDSAMT
+133 GRSFIASKMSDSAMT
-148 RLQQTVANNV
+148 RLQQTIANNV
-158 TNTYMTSLFKSM
+158 TNTYTTSLFKNM
-170 NKLRKGMTTAAS
+170 NNLRKGMGAAAS
-182 GSGQLASGGQ
+182 GSSRLTSGSQ
-192 QLKEGSQ
+192 QLKDGSQ

-209 SSSMTFA
+209 NSSMTFA

-225 LGTYTL
+225 LGSYIL

-244 TRLSAYTSGVGQ
+244 TKLSSYTSGVGQ

-274 VGQLADGSEQF
+274 VGQLADGSEQL
-285 SDGLSDYTNGVANL
+285 SDGFSDYTNGVANL
-299 AGGANQLNDQSK
+299 AGGANQLNDQSQ

-359 KLQALQTGLTAVQ
+359 KLQALQTALTTVQ
-372 TALSTGSDLSA
+372 KTLSNGVDLSM
-383 AKASMTTALNDME
+383 AKTAMMTALNDME
-396 TTANMLV
+396 TAANTLA
-403 NSVAT
+403 NSATT

-430 QAEINTAISQA
+430 QAEINAAISQA
-441 PSQTSTAVTK
+441 PSQTATTATN
-451 MLTTIQALKAQVENL
+451 MLTTIQALKTQVTNL
-466 PDQSSNQ
+466 PNQSSNQ
-473 QSIAVIEQAKG
+473 QGITVIEQAKG
-484 ALSSLQTSAQQSQE
+484 TLSSLQTSAQESQE

-518 DQLQRSLA
+518 DQLQTSLA
-526 TGAGRLVKGV
+526 TGASRFAKGV

-546 TAGANTLS
+546 AVGANTLS

-606 AKLAAGANQL
+606 AKLADGANQL

-630 SDGAGKIADGSTKLA
+630 SDGASKIADGSTKLA
-645 DGSSMMTSN
+645 DGSSMITSN

-660 GVDALTAGLT
+660 GVDTLTAGLI
-670 DAKNQLSMVTT
+670 DAKNQLSMVKT
-681 NKANAKAL
+681 NNANAKAL